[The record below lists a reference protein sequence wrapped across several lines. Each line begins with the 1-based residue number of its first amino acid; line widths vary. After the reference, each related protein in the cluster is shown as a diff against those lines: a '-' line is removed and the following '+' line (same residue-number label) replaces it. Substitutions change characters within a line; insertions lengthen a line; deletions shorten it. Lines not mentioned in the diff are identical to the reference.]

1 MKVEKWSGKPISK
14 PGWYSGIPI
23 ERYHSPGIC
32 DGKAVSSSDLR
43 TCWMKSPAHMYA
55 RWAENEK
62 REVKKMTDAM
72 RLGACAHYLLLGED
86 NFRTKYVCQEET
98 YRDSKTAE
106 VKKWNNNAAYCKEWN
121 AKQAKAGKVVMKADE
136 LDAIVAMA
144 RSLALKPLV
153 KDGILSGY
161 IETSGF
167 LKDKET
173 DLWIKVRPDVI
184 PKSGPDYVDLKTAS
198 EVTDVALMSSI
209 RSYGYHQQGSLIW
222 EVCEQ
227 LGVPFETFTLVFV
240 ETSNP
245 YCARTVPLLEVDL
258 ARGRLQNRAMMRKIK
273 GCMETGHWPGPGEDN
288 PEKELPLS
296 SDERDRIDVR
306 LKFEGLA

>member
-86 NFRTKYVCQEET
+86 NFRTKYIAAPET
-98 YRDSKTAE
+98 YRDKTTGEEKPWHNGAGF
-106 VKKWNNNAAYCKEWN
+106 CKEWN
-121 AKQAKAGKVVMKADE
+121 AKQAKAGKAVMKVSD
-136 LDAIVAMA
+136 LDTIVAMA
-144 RSLALKPLV
+144 KSLALEPLV
-153 KDGILSGY
+153 RDGLLSGFV
-161 IETSGF
+161 ETSGF
-167 LKDKET
+167 IKDQET
-173 DLWIKVRPDVI
+173 GLWIKVRPDVV

-198 EVTDVALMSSI
+198 EVTTVALMSSI
-209 RSYGYHQQGSLIW
+209 RSYGYHQQGALIW
-222 EVCEQ
+222 EFCDQ
-227 LGVPFETFTLVFV
+227 MNLPFETFVLMFV
-240 ETSNP
+240 ESEVPN
-245 YCARTVPLLEVDL
+245 CSRTVPLTDDDL
-258 ARGRLQNRAMMRKIK
+258 ARGRLQNRAMMRTIK
-273 GCMETGHWPGPGEDN
+273 GCMETGHWPGPGEGDIR
-288 PEKELPLS
+288 PLPS
-296 SDERDRIDVR
+296 SIDERDRIDAR
-306 LKFEGLA
+306 LKLEGLA